1 MAKASTQRFQ
11 ATIYKQ
17 GPNPYVHVPD
27 RISQAFARQARAG
40 RISVEG
46 KLNDTPF
53 RATLIPVGKGRH
65 QLYVNGGMRSAAGVG
80 VGDAVSFE
88 LRATRPDTVRPP
100 ADVTAAL
107 QRVSAAKAAFDALP
121 PSHRR
126 ELLRYIDD
134 ARTPKTRQ
142 RYIQKSIDH
151 VLGKQTPA
159 AQRRPDRPLWTCPK
173 CGNEFVN
180 RNQYH
185 SCARYTLSGLFA
197 GKPDYIKQL
206 FERFR
211 EMVEACGPVKVLPY
225 RDMAGFMVRMRFAAA
240 VPKARWL
247 DIGLWLTRRVEHS
260 RFHKIETINPNAH
273 IHLLRITDVVQ
284 LDSQVASWI
293 REAYSVGLQEH
304 LT

>member
-17 GPNPYVHVPD
+17 GPNPYVDVPD
-27 RISQAFARQARAG
+27 RVSQAFARQAGAG

-46 KLNDTPF
+46 KLNDTPI

-65 QLYVNGGMRSAAGVG
+65 RLYVNGGMGSAAGVG

-88 LRATRPDTVRPP
+88 LRATRPDTVHPP
-100 ADVTAAL
+100 ADVAAAL
-107 QRVSAAKAAFDALP
+107 RRVSTAGAAFDALS

-134 ARTPKTRQ
+134 ARSPETRR
-142 RYIQKSIDH
+142 RYIQKSIEH
-151 VLGKQTPA
+151 ILGKQTPA
-159 AQRRPDRPLWTCPK
+159 AQRRPDRPLRTCPK
-173 CGNEFVN
+173 CGNQFVN

-185 SCARYTLSGLFA
+185 SCAHYTLSGLFA
-197 GKPDYIKQL
+197 NKPDHIRDL
-206 FERFR
+206 FDRFR

-225 RDMAGFMVRMRFAAA
+225 RDMVGFMVRVRFAAA

-247 DIGLWLTRRVEHS
+247 DIGLWLPRRVEHP
-260 RFHKIETINPNAH
+260 RFHKPESTEGGRRVSVLKQQEGAPV
-273 IHLLRITDVVQ
+273 LL
-284 LDSQVASWI
+284 
-293 REAYSVGLQEH
+293 G
-304 LT
+304 